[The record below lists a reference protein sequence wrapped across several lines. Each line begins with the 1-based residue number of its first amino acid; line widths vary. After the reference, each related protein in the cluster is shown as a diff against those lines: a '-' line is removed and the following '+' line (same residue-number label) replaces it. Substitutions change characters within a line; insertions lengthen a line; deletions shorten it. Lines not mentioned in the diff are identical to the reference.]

1 MEDDTYYKLCGGTF
15 FTLLL
20 QARKDVYKRQPGWAT
35 LSVSISL
42 LGGIQLMGL
51 GIIGEYVGRIFEEV
65 KQRPLY
71 FVREKPNILDINE
84 KNKEKKK

>member
-1 MEDDTYYKLCGGTF
+1 
-15 FTLLL
+15 
-20 QARKDVYKRQPGWAT
+20 
-35 LSVSISL
+35 
-42 LGGIQLMGL
+42 MGL

-84 KNKEKKK
+84 KNKEKKKWFYKFSRNFYRFVEAYNNKKKPNHWVSGGTILGVNFVLFYLYG